1 MTLGDFSAALSLP
14 RWAAKNH
21 LPTSSATFTNP
32 MLIPFFRFFFFLL
45 FPLLFF
51 FFNFL
56 AVSYRGERCKQ
67 GVTDPRNVIYCLLP
81 SCKLLMRRYNGNHF
95 TYIRTASTD
104 NFKTWSTS
112 NYWRNI
118 QHSPFFLIQK
128 VIPIKFSAIKDGV
141 KKPKINFSKTVQYL
155 Q

>member
-1 MTLGDFSAALSLP
+1 MVFISSYSLVFTVVRVIDPWGFFSRSISAEV
-14 RWAAKNH
+14 
-21 LPTSSATFTNP
+21 SSEESSP
-32 MLIPFFRFFFFLL
+32 DFFRNLHQSYANTILSVFFFFIISSVI
-45 FPLLFF
+45 FF

-104 NFKTWSTS
+104 NFKT
-112 NYWRNI
+112 
-118 QHSPFFLIQK
+118 
-128 VIPIKFSAIKDGV
+128 
-141 KKPKINFSKTVQYL
+141 
-155 Q
+155 